1 MRPILRDTYAQ
12 ASAEDTTCSEYCAGF
27 VKEIGTDQR
36 WVDSHNFL
44 RNSMRVTL
52 RTSHAALFAII
63 LLAATVPAI
72 AQHQIYPAP
81 EQAAADLTAA
91 LKVAIA
97 QHRRVILDFGGDWCT
112 DCRVLDSYFNDSSNR
127 PILDANFVLVHINV
141 GHVDQ
146 NLKLAER
153 YQVPLSK
160 GVPALAILNMH
171 GKLLY
176 SQRSGE
182 FEPMRRMESSAVT
195 QFLMQWKSTGSAQ
208 KQR

>member
-1 MRPILRDTYAQ
+1 M
-12 ASAEDTTCSEYCAGF
+12 
-27 VKEIGTDQR
+27 
-36 WVDSHNFL
+36 
-44 RNSMRVTL
+44 
-52 RTSHAALFAII
+52 
-63 LLAATVPAI
+63 

-91 LKVAIA
+91 LKVAVA

-112 DCRVLDSYFNDSSNR
+112 DCRVLDSYFHDSSNG

-146 NLKLAER
+146 NLRLAER

-160 GVPALAILNMH
+160 GVPALAILNAR

-176 SQRSGE
+176 SQRTGE
-182 FEPMRRMESSAVT
+182 FEAMRRMESSAVT
-195 QFLMQWKSTGSAQ
+195 QFLMQWKPVEPAQ
-208 KQR
+208 K

>member
-1 MRPILRDTYAQ
+1 
-12 ASAEDTTCSEYCAGF
+12 
-27 VKEIGTDQR
+27 
-36 WVDSHNFL
+36 
-44 RNSMRVTL
+44 MRVNPR
-52 RTSHAALFAII
+52 RTWYAALFAIVS
-63 LLAATVPAI
+63 LAATVPAI

-81 EQAAADLTAA
+81 EQAAADLAGA
-91 LKVAIA
+91 LKVAVA

-112 DCRVLDSYFNDSSNR
+112 DCLVLDSYFHDSSNK

-146 NLKLAER
+146 NLRLAER

-195 QFLMQWKSTGSAQ
+195 QLLMQWKPAGSSQ
-208 KQR
+208 KSR